1 MNVTKN
7 QIDKQM
13 KLTEIKQSALIKKPI
28 YLHAVN

>member
-13 KLTEIKQSALIKKPI
+13 KLTEIKQSALIKNPYI
-28 YLHAVN
+28 YMQ